1 MTTEE
6 LRETIE
12 AYLAEHH
19 AMTLATCSGDV
30 PWATSVFYAHAGF
43 VLYFVSS
50 STSRHARNIAK
61 NPLVAAAIN
70 QDYDDWRV
78 IRGVQLEGTAERVG
92 PMKFPS
98 VFALY
103 CQKFPSVRGMLT
115 EGGMFRI
122 AGKLVS
128 AQFYQVTPTR
138 VHYLDNRVAFG
149 RRRELIL

>member
-50 STSRHARNIAK
+50 STSRHARNIAE
-61 NPLVAAAIN
+61 NPQVAAAIN

-78 IRGVQLEGTAERVG
+78 IRGVQLEGRAERVG
-92 PMKFPS
+92 PLEFPK

-103 CQKFPSVRGMLT
+103 CRKFPSVKGMLT

-122 AGKLVS
+122 AEKLVS
-128 AQFYQVTPTR
+128 AHFYKVTPTR
-138 VHYLDNRVAFG
+138 IHYLDNRVAFG
-149 RRRELIL
+149 RRRELVF